1 MPHLW
6 LLGLPAWLAIALRMS
21 KQQPE
26 PRVGVGV
33 ITLDGSRVLLI
44 RRGKPPR
51 MGEWSLPGGRLES
64 GETLRACAAREV
76 HEETGLSV
84 FVRDL
89 VDVVDLIDVA
99 ADGQI
104 ERQYALIDY
113 WADVVGGSLQAGDDA
128 ADAQWH
134 ELDAIGMIGM
144 WDKTVDVI
152 FKAVRL
158 RDAAIVEGRTI

>member
-1 MPHLW
+1 
-6 LLGLPAWLAIALRMS
+6 LLRHIVIASGMNEQYSL
-21 KQQPE
+21 

-33 ITLDGSRVLLI
+33 IILDGPHVLLI

-51 MGEWSLPGGRLES
+51 LGEWSLPGGRLEL

-76 HEETGLSV
+76 LEETGLSV

-89 VDVVDLIDVA
+89 VDAVDLIDVA

-104 ERQYALIDY
+104 ERQFALIDY
-113 WADVVGGSLQAGDDA
+113 WADVVSGSVQAGDDA

-134 ELDAIGMIGM
+134 DIDSIGMIGM
-144 WDKTVDVI
+144 WDKTVAVI
-152 FKAVRL
+152 FKAVSL
-158 RDAAIVEGRTI
+158 RDAAVADGRLP